1 MRRTRHALRVLAG
14 LGLATALSGCGALLE
29 PDTRNVKPATTTQPA
44 TQGSG
49 NGPIVRAPVG
59 GSVVPAVARVEAPAA
74 RSHAVVRGDT
84 LYSVARRY
92 STTPATL
99 ATLNDLEPPFA
110 IQAGQVLRLPPIR
123 VQRATTQA
131 DAAPILVAANVRPQ
145 IDNASPSPGSV
156 IARMPPAGK
165 GNGAPPPV
173 AAPRGG
179 VTQVELPP
187 PTAATAAD
195 TKSLE
200 PQPPT
205 GRPSEAKPGTVVA
218 TEAKPLLPAPP
229 APGQVSVASKSPLP
243 VLPTAGP
250 PGVTGPT
257 AEQIAAVVAPAP
269 EPPPRAAAPSAMLGT
284 AVPAPPPRSATGF
297 ILPLDGRIIST
308 FGPQAGGLSNDGIN
322 IAAPKGTPVK
332 AAEHGVVVYAGNELR
347 GFGNMLLVRHSD
359 GWMTAYAHL
368 DQMAVGRGTK
378 VQRGQHIGNVGMTGN
393 VTSPQLHFEIRQGKQ
408 PVDPEKQIAG
418 GATPTASARRVATQI
433 GAIR

>member
-1 MRRTRHALRVLAG
+1 MARAHPLPRLLAG
-14 LGLATALSGCGALLE
+14 LGLALGLSGCGALLE
-29 PDTRNVKPATTTQPA
+29 PETRNVKPAVSSAPGNAPA
-44 TQGSG
+44 KGAAAT
-49 NGPIVRAPVG
+49 PVG
-59 GSVVPAVARVEAPAA
+59 GGIVQAVSVTSAA
-74 RSHAVVRGDT
+74 AERSHSVARGDT
-84 LYSVARRY
+84 LYSVARRH
-92 STTPATL
+92 STTPGEIAR
-99 ATLNDLEPPFA
+99 LNDLAPPFA
-110 IQAGQVLRLPPIR
+110 IQPGQVLRLPASR
-123 VQRATTQA
+123 AGRATTQA

-145 IDNASPSPGSV
+145 VQNAQAPGSV

-173 AAPRGG
+173 AAPRSG

-187 PTAATAAD
+187 PTAAVPDVKPVDAQPLAARAG
-195 TKSLE
+195 E
-200 PQPPT
+200 V
-205 GRPSEAKPGTVVA
+205 KPGIIVA
-218 TEAKPLLPAPP
+218 TEAKPLPPMSAPPVQLAAAPKTSLPA
-229 APGQVSVASKSPLP
+229 
-243 VLPTAGP
+243 LPTSGASGA
-250 PGVTGPT
+250 TGPT

-269 EPPPRAAAPSAMLGT
+269 EPAARPASPMLGT
-284 AVPAPPPRSATGF
+284 AVPAPPPRSASGF

-347 GFGNMLLVRHSD
+347 GFGNMLLVRHAD

-368 DQMAVGRGTK
+368 DQMAVGRGTR
-378 VQRGQHIGNVGMTGN
+378 VERGQHIGNVGMTGN

-418 GATPTASARRVATQI
+418 GIAPTASARTTAAKI